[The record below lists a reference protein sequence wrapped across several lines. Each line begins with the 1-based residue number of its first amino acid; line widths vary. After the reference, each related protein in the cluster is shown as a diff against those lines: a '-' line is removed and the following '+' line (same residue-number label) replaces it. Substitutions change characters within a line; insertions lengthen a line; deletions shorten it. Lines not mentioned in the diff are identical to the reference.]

1 VVDGEAMSTNR
12 TIGSEYMHWA
22 KTRPHARFDLAVS
35 GMPNVPLAALG
46 ASSDDLEITNTD
58 AYGYAPLRQGVASR
72 YGVAPG
78 NVVAAAGTSMANHLA
93 MAAVVEAGDEVIVE
107 QPIYEPIIA
116 TARYLGANLRFFER
130 KFENAFA
137 VDPDDV
143 ERLVT
148 SRTRLVVLTNLH
160 NPSGAMIDRETL
172 ARIGAI
178 GERHGAKVLMDEVYL
193 DATFGEPQPAAVRLG
208 PAFISTSSLTK
219 LYGLSGLRCG
229 WVLAEEGLA
238 ERMWRLNDLY
248 GVNAAHAA
256 ERLSV
261 VALRHADRLLD
272 GARAMIGTNRA
283 AWQAFAAT
291 REELSTAATAYGT
304 TVFPRVAGGD
314 ADGLCERLDARYETS
329 VVPGRFFGAPEHIR
343 IGLTVDPAVFREGLA
358 RLGEAL
364 GG

>member
-1 VVDGEAMSTNR
+1 MNTNR

-22 KTRPHARFDLAVS
+22 KTRLHARFDLAVS

-46 ASSDDLEITNTD
+46 ASIDDLEITNTD
-58 AYGYAPLRQGVASR
+58 AYGYAPLRQGIAAR

-93 MAAVVEAGDEVIVE
+93 MAALVEADDEVIVE
-107 QPIYEPIIA
+107 RPVYEPIVA
-116 TARYLGANLRFFER
+116 TARYLGANVRFLER
-130 KFENAFA
+130 RFENGF
-137 VDPDDV
+137 VIDPDDV
-143 ERLVT
+143 ARLV
-148 SRTRLVVLTNLH
+148 SPRTRLVVLTNLH
-160 NPSGAMIDRETL
+160 NPSGAMIDRESL
-172 ARIGAI
+172 AGIGAI
-178 GERHGAKVLMDEVYL
+178 AERFGAKVLVDEVYL
-193 DATFGEPQPAAVRLG
+193 DATFDDPQPAAVRLG

-219 LYGLSGLRCG
+219 LFGMSGLRCG

-238 ERMWRLNDLY
+238 DRMWRLNDLY

-261 VALRHADRLLD
+261 VALQHADRLLD
-272 GARAMIGTNRA
+272 EARELIEANRA
-283 AWQAFAAT
+283 GWQAFAAT
-291 REELSTAATAYGT
+291 REEISTAATAYGT
-304 TVFPRVAGGD
+304 TVFPRLAGCD
-314 ADGLCERLDARYETS
+314 ADALVARLGERYETS

-343 IGLTVDPAVFREGLA
+343 IGLTVEPAVFREGLA